1 MLGGSEWR
9 GACDDVAFPE
19 AFLTE
24 LTERSDIVD
33 VVGSYVS
40 LGKRSGATLFGL
52 CPFHNERTPSFAV
65 NPAGQFFHCF
75 GCGKGGGVIN
85 FIMEIE
91 NLSYPDAVRFLA
103 KRAGMQIPEETDDR
117 EAKRRARLLA
127 ANRDA
132 AKWFYEQLAT
142 PEGRRCTDYMAGR
155 KISPRIARR
164 FGLGF
169 APERSGAFL
178 AAMRE
183 KGYREQELL
192 ESDLIRQGERGDF
205 YCTFRD
211 RLMFPIIDVRG
222 EVIGFSGRTLGDAGA
237 KYLNSRDTMVFNK
250 GRNLFALNLAKKSK
264 AGYIILSE
272 GNIDIVA
279 LHQAGFD
286 SAVASLGTSLT
297 PEQARLLS
305 RYTNEVII
313 AYDND
318 AAGIKASQRAIG
330 ILERLDLKVRVLQL
344 TGAKD
349 PDEYI
354 RARGP
359 DAFRNL
365 LEASADQV
373 DYRLKAVSAKYDRS
387 QDDQKVAWL
396 KEATELLATLPGA
409 VEREVYAIRVA
420 GEAGVGQDAVI
431 REVERRRKQLMR
443 RAKRSEE
450 QELNRPERMAQ
461 PAAKELRYR
470 DPVSA
475 AAEEGVIR
483 LLYLEPELSREPG
496 LPEPEEFSSEAL
508 GRIYRLLREKID
520 AGDAVSIGALSGELS
535 QDEMSLLVSILQK
548 PELLSSG
555 RRALRDYVT
564 RIREQRER
572 DSGGE
577 VDLNALRDRLRER
590 KGYHP

>member
-1 MLGGSEWR
+1 MP
-9 GACDDVAFPE
+9 FPE
-19 AFLTE
+19 NFIQE

-40 LGKRSGATLFGL
+40 LGKRSGANLFGL

-65 NPAGQFFHCF
+65 NPAGQFYHCF

-91 NLSYPDAVRFLA
+91 NLSYPDAVAFLA
-103 KRAGMQIPEETDDR
+103 KRAGMQMPEDSFDR
-117 EAKRRARLLA
+117 DARKRSRLLA

-132 AKWFYEQLAT
+132 ARWFYEQLST
-142 PEGRRCTDYMAGR
+142 PEGKRCTDYMAGR
-155 KISPRIARR
+155 RISPPVAKR

-169 APERSGAFL
+169 APERGGAFL
-178 AAMRE
+178 AAMRQ
-183 KGYREQELL
+183 KGYSDWEL
-192 ESDLIRQGERGDF
+192 SDADLIRRGDHGF

-211 RLMFPIIDVRG
+211 RLIFPIIDVRG
-222 EVIGFSGRTLGDAGA
+222 NVIGFSGRTLGDAGA
-237 KYLNSRDTMVFNK
+237 KYLNSKDTLVFNK

-264 AGYIILSE
+264 AGYIILSG

-297 PEQARLLS
+297 PEQARLIS

-318 AAGIKASQRAIG
+318 GAGIKASQRAIG
-330 ILERLDLKVRVLQL
+330 ILERLDLKVRVLRM

-354 RARGP
+354 RTRGA

-365 LEASADQV
+365 LEGSEDQV
-373 DYRLKAVSAKYDRS
+373 DYRLGTVTAKYDLN
-387 QDDQKVAWL
+387 QDDQKVAFL
-396 KEATELLATLPGA
+396 KEATALLATLPGA

-420 GEAGVGQDAVI
+420 GQAGVGQDAVI
-431 REVERRRKQLMR
+431 REVERRRKQLLR
-443 RAKRSEE
+443 KAARSEE

-461 PAAKELRYR
+461 PADKQLRYR
-470 DPVSA
+470 NPVSA

-483 LLYLEPELSREPG
+483 LLYLEPSLVREND
-496 LPEPEEFSSEAL
+496 LPDAAMFSSEAL
-508 GRIYRLLREKID
+508 GRIYTILRQKIEEGS
-520 AGDAVSIGALSGELS
+520 AISVSALSGALSQE
-535 QDEMSLLVSILQK
+535 EMNLLVNILQK
-548 PELLSSG
+548 PEVLSSG
-555 RRALRDYVT
+555 RRALQDYIA
-564 RIREQRER
+564 RIREQHELEA
-572 DSGGE
+572 GGSE
-577 VDLNALRDRLRER
+577 MDLNALRDRLRER

>member
-1 MLGGSEWR
+1 MP
-9 GACDDVAFPE
+9 FPE
-19 AFLTE
+19 NFIQE

-40 LGKRSGATLFGL
+40 LGKRSGANLFGL

-65 NPAGQFFHCF
+65 NPAGQFYHCF

-85 FIMEIE
+85 FIMEVE
-91 NLSYPDAVRFLA
+91 NLSYPDAVAFLA
-103 KRAGMQIPEETDDR
+103 KRAGMQMPEDSFDR
-117 EAKRRARLLA
+117 DAKKRSRLLA

-132 AKWFYEQLAT
+132 ARWFYEQLST
-142 PEGRRCTDYMAGR
+142 PEGKRCTDYMAGR
-155 KISPRIARR
+155 RISPPVAKR

-178 AAMRE
+178 TAMRQ
-183 KGYREQELL
+183 KGYSDWEL
-192 ESDLIRQGERGDF
+192 SDADLIRRGDHGF

-222 EVIGFSGRTLGDAGA
+222 NVIGFSGRTLGDAGA
-237 KYLNSRDTMVFNK
+237 KYLNSKDTLVFNK

-297 PEQARLLS
+297 PEQARLIS

-318 AAGIKASQRAIG
+318 GAGIKASQRAIG
-330 ILERLDLKVRVLQL
+330 ILERLDLKVRVLRM

-354 RARGP
+354 RTRGA

-365 LEASADQV
+365 LEGSEDQV
-373 DYRLKAVSAKYDRS
+373 DYRLGTVTAKYDLN
-387 QDDQKVAWL
+387 QDDQKVAFL
-396 KEATELLATLPGA
+396 KEATALLATLPGA

-420 GEAGVGQDAVI
+420 GQAGVGQDAVI
-431 REVERRRKQLMR
+431 REVERRRKQLLR
-443 RAKRSEE
+443 KASRSEE

-461 PAAKELRYR
+461 PADKQLRYR
-470 DPVSA
+470 NPVSA

-483 LLYLEPELSREPG
+483 LLYLEPSLIREND
-496 LPEPEEFSSEAL
+496 LPDAALFSSEAL
-508 GRIYRLLREKID
+508 GRIYTILRQKIEE
-520 AGDAVSIGALSGELS
+520 GSAVSISALSGTLS
-535 QDEMSLLVSILQK
+535 QEEMNLLVNILQK
-548 PELLSSG
+548 PEVLSSG
-555 RRALRDYVT
+555 RRALQDYIA
-564 RIREQRER
+564 RIREQHELEA
-572 DSGGE
+572 GGSE
-577 VDLNALRDRLRER
+577 MDLNALRDRLRER

>member
-1 MLGGSEWR
+1 MP
-9 GACDDVAFPE
+9 FPE
-19 AFLTE
+19 NFIQE

-33 VVGSYVS
+33 VVGSYVA
-40 LGKRSGATLFGL
+40 LGKRSGANYFGL

-65 NPAGQFFHCF
+65 NPSGQFYHCF

-91 NLSYPDAVRFLA
+91 NLSYPDAVAFLA
-103 KRAGMQIPEETDDR
+103 KRAGMQMPEDSFDR
-117 EAKRRARLLA
+117 DAKKRSRLLA

-132 AKWFYEQLAT
+132 ARWFYEQLVT

-155 KISPRIARR
+155 KISPSVAKR

-169 APERSGAFL
+169 APEHSGAFL
-178 AAMRE
+178 AAMRQ
-183 KGYREQELL
+183 KGYSDWEL
-192 ESDLIRQGERGDF
+192 SDADLIRRGDHGF
-205 YCTFRD
+205 YSTFRN

-222 EVIGFSGRTLGDAGA
+222 NVIGFSGRALGDAGA
-237 KYLNSRDTMVFNK
+237 KYLNSKDTLVFNK

-297 PEQARLLS
+297 PEQARLIS

-318 AAGIKASQRAIG
+318 GAGIKASQRAIG
-330 ILERLDLKVRVLQL
+330 ILERLDLKVRVLRM

-354 RARGP
+354 KTRGA

-365 LEASADQV
+365 LEDSEDQV
-373 DYRLKAVSAKYDRS
+373 DYRLGTVTAKYDLS
-387 QDDQKVAWL
+387 QDDQKVAFL
-396 KEATELLATLPGA
+396 KEATALLATLPGA

-420 GEAGVGQDAVI
+420 EQAGVGQDAVI
-431 REVERRRKQLMR
+431 REVERRRKQLLR
-443 RAKRSEE
+443 KAARSEE

-461 PAAKELRYR
+461 PADKQLRYR
-470 DPVSA
+470 NPVSA

-483 LLYLEPELSREPG
+483 LLYLEPSLVRESG
-496 LPEPEEFSSEAL
+496 LPEAAMFSSEAL
-508 GRIYRLLREKID
+508 GRIYTILRQKIEE
-520 AGDAVSIGALSGELS
+520 GGTVSVSSLSGSLS
-535 QDEMSLLVSILQK
+535 QEEMNLLVNILQK
-548 PELLSSG
+548 PEVLSNG
-555 RRALRDYVT
+555 RRALQDYID
-564 RIREQRER
+564 RIREQHELEAGGRET
-572 DSGGE
+572 
-577 VDLNALRDRLRER
+577 DLNALRDRLRER
-590 KGYHP
+590 KGYHT

>member
-1 MLGGSEWR
+1 MP
-9 GACDDVAFPE
+9 FPE
-19 AFLTE
+19 NFIQE

-40 LGKRSGATLFGL
+40 LGKRSGANLFGL

-65 NPAGQFFHCF
+65 NPAGQFYHCF

-91 NLSYPDAVRFLA
+91 NLSYPDAVAFLA
-103 KRAGMQIPEETDDR
+103 KRAGMQMPEDSFDR
-117 EAKRRARLLA
+117 DARKRSRLLA

-132 AKWFYEQLAT
+132 ARWFYEQLST
-142 PEGRRCTDYMAGR
+142 PEGKRCTDYMAGR
-155 KISPRIARR
+155 RISPPVAKR

-178 AAMRE
+178 TAMRQ
-183 KGYREQELL
+183 KGYSDWEL
-192 ESDLIRQGERGDF
+192 SDADLIRRGDHGF

-222 EVIGFSGRTLGDAGA
+222 NVIGFSGRTLGEAGA
-237 KYLNSRDTMVFNK
+237 KYLNSKDTLVFNK

-264 AGYIILSE
+264 AGFIILSE

-297 PEQARLLS
+297 PEQARLIS

-318 AAGIKASQRAIG
+318 GAGIKASQRAIG
-330 ILERLDLKVRVLQL
+330 ILERLDLKVRVLRM

-354 RARGP
+354 RTRGA

-365 LEASADQV
+365 LEGSEDQV
-373 DYRLKAVSAKYDRS
+373 DYRLGTVTAKYDLN
-387 QDDQKVAWL
+387 QDDQKVAFL
-396 KEATELLATLPGA
+396 KEATALLATLPGA
-409 VEREVYAIRVA
+409 VEREVYAIRIA
-420 GEAGVGQDAVI
+420 GQAGVGQDAVI
-431 REVERRRKQLMR
+431 REVERRRKQLLR
-443 RAKRSEE
+443 KAARSEE

-461 PAAKELRYR
+461 PADKQLRYR
-470 DPVSA
+470 NPVSA

-483 LLYLEPELSREPG
+483 LLYLEPSLVRENDLPG
-496 LPEPEEFSSEAL
+496 AAMFSSEAL
-508 GRIYRLLREKID
+508 GRIYTILLQKIKE
-520 AGDAVSIGALSGELS
+520 GGAVSISALSGTLS
-535 QDEMSLLVSILQK
+535 QEEMNLLVNILQK
-548 PELLSSG
+548 PEVLSSG
-555 RRALRDYVT
+555 RRALQDYIA
-564 RIREQRER
+564 RIREQHELEAG
-572 DSGGE
+572 DSE
-577 VDLNALRDRLRER
+577 MDLNALRDRLRER
-590 KGYHP
+590 KGYHS

>member
-1 MLGGSEWR
+1 MP
-9 GACDDVAFPE
+9 FPE
-19 AFLTE
+19 NFIQE

-40 LGKRSGATLFGL
+40 LGKRSGANLFGL

-65 NPAGQFFHCF
+65 NPAGQFYHCF

-91 NLSYPDAVRFLA
+91 NLSYPDAVAFLA
-103 KRAGMQIPEETDDR
+103 KRAGMQMPEDSFDR
-117 EAKRRARLLA
+117 DARKRSRLLA

-132 AKWFYEQLAT
+132 ARWFYEQLST
-142 PEGRRCTDYMAGR
+142 PEGKRCTDYMAGR
-155 KISPRIARR
+155 RISPPVAKR

-169 APERSGAFL
+169 APERGGAFL
-178 AAMRE
+178 AAMRQ
-183 KGYREQELL
+183 KGYSDWEL
-192 ESDLIRQGERGDF
+192 SDADLIRRGDHGF

-222 EVIGFSGRTLGDAGA
+222 NVIGFSGRTLGDAGA
-237 KYLNSRDTMVFNK
+237 KYLNSKDTLVFNK

-297 PEQARLLS
+297 PEQARLIS

-318 AAGIKASQRAIG
+318 GAGIKASQRAIG
-330 ILERLDLKVRVLQL
+330 ILERLDLKVRVLRM

-354 RARGP
+354 RTRGA

-365 LEASADQV
+365 LEGSEDQV
-373 DYRLKAVSAKYDRS
+373 DYRLGTVTAKYDLN
-387 QDDQKVAWL
+387 QDDQKVAFL
-396 KEATELLATLPGA
+396 KEATALLATLPGA

-420 GEAGVGQDAVI
+420 GQAGVGQDAVI
-431 REVERRRKQLMR
+431 REVERRRKQLLR
-443 RAKRSEE
+443 KAARSEE

-461 PAAKELRYR
+461 PADKQLRYR
-470 DPVSA
+470 NPVSA

-483 LLYLEPELSREPG
+483 LLYLEPSLVREND
-496 LPEPEEFSSEAL
+496 LPDAAMFSSEAL
-508 GRIYRLLREKID
+508 GRIYTILRQKIEEGS
-520 AGDAVSIGALSGELS
+520 AISVSALSGALSQE
-535 QDEMSLLVSILQK
+535 EMNLLVNILQK
-548 PELLSSG
+548 PEVLSSG
-555 RRALRDYVT
+555 RRALQDYIA
-564 RIREQRER
+564 RIREQHELEAG
-572 DSGGE
+572 DSE
-577 VDLNALRDRLRER
+577 MDLNALRDRLRER

>member
-1 MLGGSEWR
+1 MP
-9 GACDDVAFPE
+9 FPE
-19 AFLTE
+19 NFIQE

-33 VVGSYVS
+33 VVGSYVA
-40 LGKRSGATLFGL
+40 LGKRSGANYFGL

-65 NPAGQFFHCF
+65 NPSGQFYHCF

-91 NLSYPDAVRFLA
+91 NLSYPDAVAFLA
-103 KRAGMQIPEETDDR
+103 KRAGMQMPEDSFDR
-117 EAKRRARLLA
+117 DAKKRSRLLA

-132 AKWFYEQLAT
+132 ARWFYEQLVT

-155 KISPRIARR
+155 KISPSVAKR

-169 APERSGAFL
+169 APEHSGAVL
-178 AAMRE
+178 AAMRQ
-183 KGYREQELL
+183 KGYSDWEL
-192 ESDLIRQGERGDF
+192 SDADLIRRGDHGF
-205 YCTFRD
+205 YSTFRN

-222 EVIGFSGRTLGDAGA
+222 NVIGFSGRALGDAGA
-237 KYLNSRDTMVFNK
+237 KYLNSKDTLVFNK

-297 PEQARLLS
+297 PEQARLIS

-318 AAGIKASQRAIG
+318 GAGIKASQRAIG
-330 ILERLDLKVRVLQL
+330 ILERLDLKVRVLRM

-354 RARGP
+354 KTRGA

-365 LEASADQV
+365 LEDSEDQV
-373 DYRLKAVSAKYDRS
+373 DYRLGTVTAKYDLS
-387 QDDQKVAWL
+387 QDDQKVAFL
-396 KEATELLATLPGA
+396 KEATALLATLPGA

-420 GEAGVGQDAVI
+420 EQAGVGQDAVI
-431 REVERRRKQLMR
+431 REVERRRKQLLR
-443 RAKRSEE
+443 KAARSEE

-461 PAAKELRYR
+461 PADKQLRYR
-470 DPVSA
+470 NPVSA

-483 LLYLEPELSREPG
+483 LLYLEPSLVRESG
-496 LPEPEEFSSEAL
+496 LPEAAMFSSEAL
-508 GRIYRLLREKID
+508 GRIYTILRQKIEE
-520 AGDAVSIGALSGELS
+520 GGTVSVSSLSGSLS
-535 QDEMSLLVSILQK
+535 QEEMNLLVNILQK
-548 PELLSSG
+548 PEVLSNG
-555 RRALRDYVT
+555 RRALQDYID
-564 RIREQRER
+564 RIREQHELEAGGRET
-572 DSGGE
+572 
-577 VDLNALRDRLRER
+577 DLNALRDRLRER

>member
-1 MLGGSEWR
+1 MS
-9 GACDDVAFPE
+9 FPE
-19 AFLTE
+19 NFIQE

-40 LGKRSGATLFGL
+40 LGKRSGANLFGL

-65 NPAGQFFHCF
+65 NPAGQFYHCF

-85 FIMEIE
+85 FIMEVE
-91 NLSYPDAVRFLA
+91 NLSYPDAVAFLA
-103 KRAGMQIPEETDDR
+103 KRAGMQMPEDSFDR
-117 EAKRRARLLA
+117 DAKKRSRLLA

-132 AKWFYEQLAT
+132 ARWFYEQLST
-142 PEGRRCTDYMAGR
+142 PEGKHCTDYMAGR
-155 KISPRIARR
+155 RISPPVAKR

-178 AAMRE
+178 SAMRQ
-183 KGYREQELL
+183 KGYSDWEL
-192 ESDLIRQGERGDF
+192 SDADLIRRGDHGF

-222 EVIGFSGRTLGDAGA
+222 NVIGFSGRTLGDAGA
-237 KYLNSRDTMVFNK
+237 KYLNSKDTLVFNK

-297 PEQARLLS
+297 PEQARLIS

-318 AAGIKASQRAIG
+318 GAGIKASQRAIG
-330 ILERLDLKVRVLQL
+330 ILERLDLKVRVLRM

-354 RARGP
+354 RTRGA

-365 LEASADQV
+365 LEGSEDQV
-373 DYRLKAVSAKYDRS
+373 DYRLGTVTAKYDLN
-387 QDDQKVAWL
+387 QDDQKVAFL
-396 KEATELLATLPGA
+396 KEATALLATLPGA

-420 GEAGVGQDAVI
+420 GQAGVGQDAVI
-431 REVERRRKQLMR
+431 REVERRRKQLLR
-443 RAKRSEE
+443 KAARSEE

-461 PAAKELRYR
+461 PADKQLRYR
-470 DPVSA
+470 NPVSA

-483 LLYLEPELSREPG
+483 LLYLEPSLVREND
-496 LPEPEEFSSEAL
+496 LPDASMFSSEAL
-508 GRIYRLLREKID
+508 GRIYTILRRKIEE
-520 AGDAVSIGALSGELS
+520 GGAVSISALSGTLS
-535 QDEMSLLVSILQK
+535 QEEMNLLVNILQK
-548 PELLSSG
+548 PEVLSSG
-555 RRALRDYVT
+555 RRALQDYIA
-564 RIREQRER
+564 RIREQYELEA
-572 DSGGE
+572 GGSE
-577 VDLNALRDRLRER
+577 MDLNALRDRLRER

>member
-1 MLGGSEWR
+1 MP
-9 GACDDVAFPE
+9 FPE
-19 AFLTE
+19 NFIQE

-40 LGKRSGATLFGL
+40 LGKRSGANLFGL

-65 NPAGQFFHCF
+65 NPAGQFYHCF

-91 NLSYPDAVRFLA
+91 NLSYPDAVAFLA
-103 KRAGMQIPEETDDR
+103 KRAGMQMPEDSFDR
-117 EAKRRARLLA
+117 DAKKRSRLLA

-132 AKWFYEQLAT
+132 ARWFYEQLST
-142 PEGRRCTDYMAGR
+142 PEGKHCIEYMAGR
-155 KISPRIARR
+155 RISPSVAKR

-178 AAMRE
+178 TFMQQ
-183 KGYREQELL
+183 KGYSDWEL
-192 ESDLIRQGERGDF
+192 SDADLIRRGDHGF

-222 EVIGFSGRTLGDAGA
+222 NVIGFSGRTLRDAGA
-237 KYLNSRDTMVFNK
+237 KYLNSKDTLVFNK

-297 PEQARLLS
+297 PEQARLIS

-318 AAGIKASQRAIG
+318 GAGIKASQRAIG
-330 ILERLDLKVRVLQL
+330 ILERLDLKVRVLRM

-354 RARGP
+354 RTRGA

-365 LEASADQV
+365 LEGSEDQV
-373 DYRLKAVSAKYDRS
+373 DYRLGAVTAKYDLN
-387 QDDQKVAWL
+387 QDDQKVAFL
-396 KEATELLATLPGA
+396 KEATALLATLPGA

-420 GEAGVGQDAVI
+420 GQAGVGQDAVI
-431 REVERRRKQLMR
+431 REVERRRKQLLR
-443 RAKRSEE
+443 KAARSEE

-461 PAAKELRYR
+461 PADKQLRYR
-470 DPVSA
+470 NPVSA

-483 LLYLEPELSREPG
+483 LLYLEPSLIREND
-496 LPEPEEFSSEAL
+496 LPDVTMFSSEAL
-508 GRIYRLLREKID
+508 GRIYTILRQKIEE
-520 AGDAVSIGALSGELS
+520 GGAVSVSALSGTLS
-535 QDEMSLLVSILQK
+535 QEEMNLLVNILQK
-548 PELLSSG
+548 PEVLSSG
-555 RRALRDYVT
+555 RRALQDYIA
-564 RIREQRER
+564 RIRDQHELEA
-572 DSGGE
+572 GGSE

>member
-1 MLGGSEWR
+1 MP
-9 GACDDVAFPE
+9 FPE
-19 AFLTE
+19 NFIQE

-40 LGKRSGATLFGL
+40 LGKRSGANLFGL

-65 NPAGQFFHCF
+65 NPSGQFYHCF

-85 FIMEIE
+85 FIMEVE
-91 NLSYPDAVRFLA
+91 NLSYPDAVAFLA
-103 KRAGMQIPEETDDR
+103 KRAGMQMPEDSFDR
-117 EAKRRARLLA
+117 DAKKRSRLLA

-132 AKWFYEQLAT
+132 ARWFYEQLST
-142 PEGRRCTDYMAGR
+142 PEGKRCTDYMAGR
-155 KISPRIARR
+155 RISPPVAKR

-169 APERSGAFL
+169 APERSVAFL
-178 AAMRE
+178 SAMRQ
-183 KGYREQELL
+183 KGYSDWEL
-192 ESDLIRQGERGDF
+192 SDADLIRRGDHGF

-211 RLMFPIIDVRG
+211 RLIFPIIDVRG
-222 EVIGFSGRTLGDAGA
+222 NVIGFSGRTLGDAGA
-237 KYLNSRDTMVFNK
+237 KYLNSKDTLVFNK

-297 PEQARLLS
+297 PEQARLIS

-318 AAGIKASQRAIG
+318 GAGIKASQRAIG
-330 ILERLDLKVRVLQL
+330 ILERLDLKVRVLRM

-354 RARGP
+354 RTRGA

-365 LEASADQV
+365 LEGSEDQV
-373 DYRLKAVSAKYDRS
+373 DYRLGTVTAKYDLN
-387 QDDQKVAWL
+387 QDDQKVAFL
-396 KEATELLATLPGA
+396 KEATALLATLPGA

-420 GEAGVGQDAVI
+420 GQAGVGQDAVI
-431 REVERRRKQLMR
+431 REVERRRKQLLR
-443 RAKRSEE
+443 KAARSEE

-461 PAAKELRYR
+461 PADKQLRYR
-470 DPVSA
+470 NPVSA

-483 LLYLEPELSREPG
+483 LLYLEPSLVREND
-496 LPEPEEFSSEAL
+496 LPDAAMFSSEAL
-508 GRIYRLLREKID
+508 GRIYTILRQKIEEGS
-520 AGDAVSIGALSGELS
+520 AISVSALSGALSQE
-535 QDEMSLLVSILQK
+535 EMNLLVNILQK
-548 PELLSSG
+548 PEVLSSG
-555 RRALRDYVT
+555 RRALQDYIA
-564 RIREQRER
+564 RIREQHELEA
-572 DSGGE
+572 GGSE
-577 VDLNALRDRLRER
+577 IDLNALRDRLRDR

>member
-1 MLGGSEWR
+1 M
-9 GACDDVAFPE
+9 AFPE
-19 AFLTE
+19 NFIQE
-24 LTERSDIVD
+24 LTERNDIVD

-40 LGKRSGATLFGL
+40 LGKRSGANLFGL

-65 NPAGQFFHCF
+65 NPAGQFYHCF

-91 NLSYPDAVRFLA
+91 NLSYPDAVAFLA
-103 KRAGMQIPEETDDR
+103 KRAGMQMPEDSFDR
-117 EAKRRARLLA
+117 DAKKRSRLLA

-132 AKWFYEQLAT
+132 ARWFYEQLVT
-142 PEGRRCTDYMAGR
+142 PEGKRCTDYMAGR
-155 KISPRIARR
+155 RIAPAIARR

-169 APERSGAFL
+169 APQRSEAFL
-178 AAMRE
+178 DAMRQ
-183 KGYREQELL
+183 KGYSDWEL
-192 ESDLIRQGERGDF
+192 SDADLIRRGDHGF
-205 YCTFRD
+205 YSTFRD

-222 EVIGFSGRTLGDAGA
+222 NVIGFSGRTLGDAGA
-237 KYLNSRDTMVFNK
+237 KYLNSKDTLVFNK

-297 PEQARLLS
+297 PEQARLIS

-318 AAGIKASQRAIG
+318 GAGIKASQRAIG
-330 ILERLDLKVRVLQL
+330 ILERLDLKVRVLRM

-354 RARGP
+354 KTRGA

-365 LEASADQV
+365 LEGSEDQV
-373 DYRLKAVSAKYDRS
+373 DYRLGAVSAKYDLS
-387 QDDQKVAWL
+387 QDDQKVAFL
-396 KEATELLATLPGA
+396 KEASALLATLPGA

-420 GEAGVGQDAVI
+420 GQAGVGQDAVI
-431 REVERRRKQLMR
+431 QEVERRRKQLLR
-443 RAKRSEE
+443 KAARTEE

-461 PAAKELRYR
+461 PADKELRYR
-470 DPVSA
+470 NPVSA

-483 LLYLEPELSREPG
+483 LLYLEPSLVQEGG
-496 LPEPEEFSSEAL
+496 LPEAAVFSSEAL
-508 GRIYRLLREKID
+508 GRIYTILRQKIEE
-520 AGDAVSIGALSGELS
+520 GGTLSISSLSGVLS
-535 QDEMSLLVSILQK
+535 REEMNLLVNILQK
-548 PELLSSG
+548 PEVLSSG
-555 RRALRDYVT
+555 RRALQDYIV
-564 RIREQRER
+564 RIREQHEL
-572 DSGGE
+572 DTGGSE
-577 VDLNALRDRLRER
+577 LDLNALRDRLRER

>member
-1 MLGGSEWR
+1 MP
-9 GACDDVAFPE
+9 FPE
-19 AFLTE
+19 NFIQE

-33 VVGSYVS
+33 VVGSYVA
-40 LGKRSGATLFGL
+40 LGKRSGANYFGL

-65 NPAGQFFHCF
+65 NPSGQFYHCF

-91 NLSYPDAVRFLA
+91 NLSYPDAVAFLA
-103 KRAGMQIPEETDDR
+103 KRAGMQMPEDSFDR
-117 EAKRRARLLA
+117 DAKKRSRLLA

-132 AKWFYEQLAT
+132 ARWFYEQLVT

-155 KISPRIARR
+155 KISPSVAKR

-169 APERSGAFL
+169 APEHSGAFL
-178 AAMRE
+178 TAMRQ
-183 KGYREQELL
+183 KGYSDWEL
-192 ESDLIRQGERGDF
+192 SDADLIRRGDHGF
-205 YCTFRD
+205 YSTFRN

-222 EVIGFSGRTLGDAGA
+222 NVIGFSGRALGDAGA
-237 KYLNSRDTMVFNK
+237 KYLNSKDTLVFNK

-297 PEQARLLS
+297 PEQARLIS

-318 AAGIKASQRAIG
+318 GAGIKASQRAIG
-330 ILERLDLKVRVLQL
+330 ILERLDLKVRVLRM

-354 RARGP
+354 KTRGA

-365 LEASADQV
+365 LEGSEDQV
-373 DYRLKAVSAKYDRS
+373 DYRLGTVTAKYDLS
-387 QDDQKVAWL
+387 QDDQKVAFL
-396 KEATELLATLPGA
+396 KEATALLATLPGA

-420 GEAGVGQDAVI
+420 EQAGVGQDAVI
-431 REVERRRKQLMR
+431 REVERRRKQLLR
-443 RAKRSEE
+443 KAARSEE

-461 PAAKELRYR
+461 PADKQLRYR
-470 DPVSA
+470 NPVSA

-483 LLYLEPELSREPG
+483 LLYLEPSLVRESG
-496 LPEPEEFSSEAL
+496 LPEATMFSSEAL
-508 GRIYRLLREKID
+508 GRIYTILRQKIEE
-520 AGDAVSIGALSGELS
+520 GSTVSVSSLSGSLS
-535 QDEMSLLVSILQK
+535 QEEMNLLVNILQK
-548 PELLSSG
+548 PEVLSNG
-555 RRALRDYVT
+555 RRALQDYID
-564 RIREQRER
+564 RIREQHELEAGGRET
-572 DSGGE
+572 
-577 VDLNALRDRLRER
+577 DLNALRDRLRER

>member
-1 MLGGSEWR
+1 M
-9 GACDDVAFPE
+9 AFPE
-19 AFLTE
+19 NFIQE
-24 LTERSDIVD
+24 LTERNDIVD

-40 LGKRSGATLFGL
+40 LGKRSGANLFGL
-52 CPFHNERTPSFAV
+52 CPFHNEWTPSFAV
-65 NPAGQFFHCF
+65 NPAGQFYHCF

-91 NLSYPDAVRFLA
+91 NLSYPDAVAFLA
-103 KRAGMQIPEETDDR
+103 KRAGMQMPEDSFDR
-117 EAKRRARLLA
+117 DAKKRSRLLA

-132 AKWFYEQLAT
+132 ARWFYEQLVT
-142 PEGRRCTDYMAGR
+142 PEGKRCTDYMAGR
-155 KISPRIARR
+155 RIAPAIARR

-169 APERSGAFL
+169 APQRSEAFL
-178 AAMRE
+178 DAMRQ
-183 KGYREQELL
+183 KGYSDWEL
-192 ESDLIRQGERGDF
+192 SDADLIRRGDHGF
-205 YCTFRD
+205 YSTFRD

-222 EVIGFSGRTLGDAGA
+222 NVIGFSGRTLGDAGA
-237 KYLNSRDTMVFNK
+237 KYLNSKDTLVFNK

-297 PEQARLLS
+297 PEQARLIS

-318 AAGIKASQRAIG
+318 GAGIKASQRAIG
-330 ILERLDLKVRVLQL
+330 ILERLDLKVRVLRM

-354 RARGP
+354 KTRGA

-365 LEASADQV
+365 LEGSEDQV
-373 DYRLKAVSAKYDRS
+373 DYRLGAVTARYDLSR
-387 QDDQKVAWL
+387 DDQKVAFL
-396 KEATELLATLPGA
+396 KEASALLATLPGA

-420 GEAGVGQDAVI
+420 GQAGVGQDAVI
-431 REVERRRKQLMR
+431 QEVERRRKQLLR
-443 RAKRSEE
+443 KAARTEE

-461 PAAKELRYR
+461 PADRELRYR
-470 DPVSA
+470 NPVSA

-483 LLYLEPELSREPG
+483 LLYMDPALEKEVG
-496 LPEPEEFSSEAL
+496 LPDAAMFSSEAL
-508 GRIYRLLREKID
+508 SRIYTILRQKIEE
-520 AGDAVSIGALSGELS
+520 GGAVSISSLSGLLS
-535 QDEMSLLVSILQK
+535 QEEMNLLVNILQK
-548 PELLSSG
+548 PEVLSSG
-555 RRALRDYVT
+555 RRALQDYIM
-564 RIREQRER
+564 RIREQHEL
-572 DSGGE
+572 DTGGSE
-577 VDLNALRDRLRER
+577 LDLNALRDRLRER

>member
-1 MLGGSEWR
+1 MP
-9 GACDDVAFPE
+9 FPE
-19 AFLTE
+19 NFIQE

-40 LGKRSGATLFGL
+40 LGKRSGANLFGL

-65 NPAGQFFHCF
+65 NPAGQFYHCF

-91 NLSYPDAVRFLA
+91 NLSYPDAVAFLA
-103 KRAGMQIPEETDDR
+103 KRAGMQMPEDSFDR
-117 EAKRRARLLA
+117 DARKRSRLLA

-132 AKWFYEQLAT
+132 ARWFYEQLST
-142 PEGRRCTDYMAGR
+142 PEGKRCTDYMAGR
-155 KISPRIARR
+155 RISPPVAKR

-178 AAMRE
+178 TAMRQ
-183 KGYREQELL
+183 KGYSDWEL
-192 ESDLIRQGERGDF
+192 SDADLIRRGDHGF

-222 EVIGFSGRTLGDAGA
+222 NVIGFSGRTLGDAGA
-237 KYLNSRDTMVFNK
+237 KYLNSKDTLVFNK

-305 RYTNEVII
+305 RYTGEVILC
-313 AYDND
+313 YDND
-318 AAGIKASQRAIG
+318 GAGIKASQRAIG
-330 ILERLDLKVRVLQL
+330 ILERLDLKVRVLRL

-354 RARGP
+354 RTRGP
-359 DAFRNL
+359 EAFRNL
-365 LEASADQV
+365 LEGSEDQV
-373 DYRLKAVSAKYDRS
+373 DYRLNSVKAKYDLSR
-387 QDDQKVAWL
+387 DEEKVSYL
-396 KEATELLATLPGA
+396 REATALVASLPGS
-409 VEREVYAIRVA
+409 VERQVYAIRVA

-431 REVERRRKQLMR
+431 REVERRRKQLVNKAR
-443 RAKRSEE
+443 RSEE
-450 QELNRPERMAQ
+450 QSMNRPERIAQ
-461 PAAKELRYR
+461 PVEKELRYKN
-470 DPVSA
+470 PVSA

-483 LLYLEPELSREPG
+483 LLYLEPALASEAL
-496 LPEPEEFSSEAL
+496 LPDEKEFSSEAL
-508 GRIYRLLREKID
+508 GRIYSVIREKID
-520 AGDAVSIGALSGELS
+520 RGEALNVGSLSGSLTRE
-535 QDEMSLLVSILQK
+535 EMSLLVRILQK
-548 PELLSSG
+548 PEQLSNG
-555 RRALRDYVT
+555 RKALEDYIA
-564 RIREQRER
+564 RIREQN
-572 DSGGE
+572 DPGGAE
-577 VDLNALRDRLRER
+577 DLLALRDRMKER
-590 KGYHP
+590 KGYHS

>member
-1 MLGGSEWR
+1 M
-9 GACDDVAFPE
+9 AFPE
-19 AFLTE
+19 NFIQE
-24 LTERSDIVD
+24 LTERNDIVD

-40 LGKRSGATLFGL
+40 LGKRSGANLFGL

-65 NPAGQFFHCF
+65 NPAGQFYHCF

-91 NLSYPDAVRFLA
+91 NLSYPDAVAFLA
-103 KRAGMQIPEETDDR
+103 KRAGMQMPEDSFDR
-117 EAKRRARLLA
+117 DAKKRSRLLA

-132 AKWFYEQLAT
+132 ARWFYEQLVT
-142 PEGRRCTDYMAGR
+142 PEGKRCTDYMAGR
-155 KISPRIARR
+155 RIAPAIARR

-169 APERSGAFL
+169 APQRSEAFL
-178 AAMRE
+178 DAMRQ
-183 KGYREQELL
+183 KGYSDWEL
-192 ESDLIRQGERGDF
+192 SDADLIRRGDHGF
-205 YCTFRD
+205 YSTFRD

-222 EVIGFSGRTLGDAGA
+222 NVIGFSGRTLGDAGA
-237 KYLNSRDTMVFNK
+237 KYLNSKDTLVFNK

-297 PEQARLLS
+297 PEQARLIS

-318 AAGIKASQRAIG
+318 GAGIKASQRAIG
-330 ILERLDLKVRVLQL
+330 ILERLDLKVRVLRM

-354 RARGP
+354 KTRGA

-365 LEASADQV
+365 LEGSEDQV
-373 DYRLKAVSAKYDRS
+373 DYRLGAVSAKYDLS
-387 QDDQKVAWL
+387 QDDQKVAFL
-396 KEATELLATLPGA
+396 KEASALLATLPGA

-420 GEAGVGQDAVI
+420 GQAGVGQDAVI
-431 REVERRRKQLMR
+431 QEVERRRKQLLR
-443 RAKRSEE
+443 KASRAEE

-461 PAAKELRYR
+461 PADRELRYR
-470 DPVSA
+470 NPVSA

-483 LLYLEPELSREPG
+483 LLYLEPSLVQEGG
-496 LPEPEEFSSEAL
+496 LPEAAVFSSEAL
-508 GRIYRLLREKID
+508 GRIYTILRQKIEE
-520 AGDAVSIGALSGELS
+520 GGTLSISSLSGVLS
-535 QDEMSLLVSILQK
+535 REEMNLLVNILQK
-548 PELLSSG
+548 PEVLSSG
-555 RRALRDYVT
+555 RRALQDYIV
-564 RIREQRER
+564 RIREQHEL
-572 DSGGE
+572 DTGGSE
-577 VDLNALRDRLRER
+577 LDLNALRDRLRER

>member
-1 MLGGSEWR
+1 MP
-9 GACDDVAFPE
+9 FPE
-19 AFLTE
+19 NFIQE

-33 VVGSYVS
+33 VVGSYVA
-40 LGKRSGATLFGL
+40 LGKRSGANYFGL

-65 NPAGQFFHCF
+65 NPSGQFYHCF

-91 NLSYPDAVRFLA
+91 NLSYPDAVAFLA
-103 KRAGMQIPEETDDR
+103 KRAGMQMPEDSFDR
-117 EAKRRARLLA
+117 DAKKRSRLLA
-127 ANRDA
+127 VNRDA
-132 AKWFYEQLAT
+132 ARWFYEQLVT

-155 KISPRIARR
+155 KISPSVAKR

-169 APERSGAFL
+169 APEHSGAFL
-178 AAMRE
+178 AAMRQ
-183 KGYREQELL
+183 KGYSDWEL
-192 ESDLIRQGERGDF
+192 SDADLIRRGDHGF
-205 YCTFRD
+205 YSTFRN

-222 EVIGFSGRTLGDAGA
+222 NVIGFSGRALGDAGA
-237 KYLNSRDTMVFNK
+237 KYLNSKDTLVFNK

-297 PEQARLLS
+297 PEQARLIS

-318 AAGIKASQRAIG
+318 GAGIKASQRAIG
-330 ILERLDLKVRVLQL
+330 ILERLDLKVRVLRM

-354 RARGP
+354 KTRGA

-365 LEASADQV
+365 LEGSEDQV
-373 DYRLKAVSAKYDRS
+373 DYRLGTVTARYDLS
-387 QDDQKVAWL
+387 QDDQKVAFL
-396 KEATELLATLPGA
+396 KEATALLATLPGA

-420 GEAGVGQDAVI
+420 EQAGVGQDAVI
-431 REVERRRKQLMR
+431 QEVERRRKQLLR
-443 RAKRSEE
+443 KAARSEE

-461 PAAKELRYR
+461 PADKQLRYR
-470 DPVSA
+470 NPVSA

-483 LLYLEPELSREPG
+483 LLYLEPSLVRESG
-496 LPEPEEFSSEAL
+496 LPEAAMFSSEAL
-508 GRIYRLLREKID
+508 GRIYTILRQKIEE
-520 AGDAVSIGALSGELS
+520 GGTVSVSSLSGSLS
-535 QDEMSLLVSILQK
+535 QEEMNLLVNILQK
-548 PELLSSG
+548 PEVLSNG
-555 RRALRDYVT
+555 RRALQDYID
-564 RIREQRER
+564 RIREQHELEAGGRET
-572 DSGGE
+572 
-577 VDLNALRDRLRER
+577 DLNALRDRLRER

>member
-1 MLGGSEWR
+1 MP
-9 GACDDVAFPE
+9 FPE
-19 AFLTE
+19 NFIQE

-40 LGKRSGATLFGL
+40 LGKRSGANLFGL

-65 NPAGQFFHCF
+65 NPAGQFYHCF

-85 FIMEIE
+85 FIMEVE
-91 NLSYPDAVRFLA
+91 NLSYPDAVAFLA
-103 KRAGMQIPEETDDR
+103 KRAGMQMPEDSFDR
-117 EAKRRARLLA
+117 DAKKRSRLLA

-132 AKWFYEQLAT
+132 ARWFYEQLST
-142 PEGRRCTDYMAGR
+142 PEGKRCTDYMAGR
-155 KISPRIARR
+155 RISPPVAKR

-169 APERSGAFL
+169 APERSVAFL
-178 AAMRE
+178 SAMRQ
-183 KGYREQELL
+183 KGYSDWEL
-192 ESDLIRQGERGDF
+192 SDADLIRRGDHGF

-222 EVIGFSGRTLGDAGA
+222 NVIGFSGRTLGDAGA
-237 KYLNSRDTMVFNK
+237 KYLNSKDTLVFNK

-297 PEQARLLS
+297 PEQARLIS

-318 AAGIKASQRAIG
+318 GAGIKASQRAIG
-330 ILERLDLKVRVLQL
+330 ILERLDLKVRVLRM

-354 RARGP
+354 RTRGA

-365 LEASADQV
+365 LEGSEDQV
-373 DYRLKAVSAKYDRS
+373 DYRLGTVTAKYDLN
-387 QDDQKVAWL
+387 QDDQKVAFL
-396 KEATELLATLPGA
+396 KEATALLATLPGA

-420 GEAGVGQDAVI
+420 GQAGVGQDAVI
-431 REVERRRKQLMR
+431 REVERRRKQLLR
-443 RAKRSEE
+443 KASRSEE

-461 PAAKELRYR
+461 PADKQLRYR
-470 DPVSA
+470 NPVSA

-483 LLYLEPELSREPG
+483 LLYLEPSLIREND
-496 LPEPEEFSSEAL
+496 LPDAALFSSEAL
-508 GRIYRLLREKID
+508 GRIYTILRQKIEE
-520 AGDAVSIGALSGELS
+520 GSAVSISALSGTLS
-535 QDEMSLLVSILQK
+535 QEEMNLLVNILQK
-548 PELLSSG
+548 PEVLSSG
-555 RRALRDYVT
+555 RRALQDYIA
-564 RIREQRER
+564 RIREQHELEAG
-572 DSGGE
+572 DSE
-577 VDLNALRDRLRER
+577 MDLNALRDRLRER

>member
-1 MLGGSEWR
+1 MP
-9 GACDDVAFPE
+9 FPE
-19 AFLTE
+19 NFIQE

-40 LGKRSGATLFGL
+40 LGKRSGANLFGL

-65 NPAGQFFHCF
+65 NPAGQFYHCF

-91 NLSYPDAVRFLA
+91 NLSYPDAVAFLA
-103 KRAGMQIPEETDDR
+103 KRAGMQMPEDSFDR
-117 EAKRRARLLA
+117 DARKRSRLLA

-132 AKWFYEQLAT
+132 ARWFYEQLST
-142 PEGRRCTDYMAGR
+142 PEGKRCTDYMAGR
-155 KISPRIARR
+155 RISPPVAKR

-169 APERSGAFL
+169 APERGGAFL
-178 AAMRE
+178 AAMRQ
-183 KGYREQELL
+183 KGYSDWEL
-192 ESDLIRQGERGDF
+192 SDADLIRRGDHGF

-211 RLMFPIIDVRG
+211 RLIFPIIDVRG
-222 EVIGFSGRTLGDAGA
+222 NVIGFSGRTLGDAGA
-237 KYLNSRDTMVFNK
+237 KYLNSKDTLVFNK

-297 PEQARLLS
+297 PEQARLIS

-318 AAGIKASQRAIG
+318 GAGIKASQRAIG
-330 ILERLDLKVRVLQL
+330 ILERLDLKVRVLRM

-354 RARGP
+354 RTRGA

-365 LEASADQV
+365 LEGSEDQV
-373 DYRLKAVSAKYDRS
+373 DYRLGTVTAKYDLN
-387 QDDQKVAWL
+387 QDDQKVAFL
-396 KEATELLATLPGA
+396 KEATALLATLPGA

-420 GEAGVGQDAVI
+420 GQAGVGQDAVI
-431 REVERRRKQLMR
+431 REVERRRKQLLR
-443 RAKRSEE
+443 KAARSEE

-461 PAAKELRYR
+461 PADKQLRYR
-470 DPVSA
+470 NPVSA

-483 LLYLEPELSREPG
+483 LLYLEPSLVREND
-496 LPEPEEFSSEAL
+496 LPDAAMFSSEAL
-508 GRIYRLLREKID
+508 GRIYTILRQKIEEGS
-520 AGDAVSIGALSGELS
+520 AISVSALSGALSQE
-535 QDEMSLLVSILQK
+535 EMNLLVNILQK
-548 PELLSSG
+548 PEVLSSG
-555 RRALRDYVT
+555 RRALQDYIA
-564 RIREQRER
+564 RIREQHELEA
-572 DSGGE
+572 GGSE
-577 VDLNALRDRLRER
+577 MDLNALRDRLRER

>member
-1 MLGGSEWR
+1 MP
-9 GACDDVAFPE
+9 FPE
-19 AFLTE
+19 NFIQE

-40 LGKRSGATLFGL
+40 LGKRSGANLFGL

-65 NPAGQFFHCF
+65 NPAGQFYHCF

-85 FIMEIE
+85 FIMEVE
-91 NLSYPDAVRFLA
+91 NLSYPDAVAFLA
-103 KRAGMQIPEETDDR
+103 KRAGMQMPEDSFDR
-117 EAKRRARLLA
+117 DAKKRSRLLA

-132 AKWFYEQLAT
+132 ARWFYEQLST
-142 PEGRRCTDYMAGR
+142 PEGKRCTDYMAGR
-155 KISPRIARR
+155 RISPPVAKR

-178 AAMRE
+178 SAMRQ
-183 KGYREQELL
+183 KGYSDWEL
-192 ESDLIRQGERGDF
+192 SDADLIRRGDHGF

-222 EVIGFSGRTLGDAGA
+222 NVIGFSGRTLGDAGA
-237 KYLNSRDTMVFNK
+237 KYLNSKDTLVFNK
-250 GRNLFALNLAKKSK
+250 GRNLFALNLAKKSQ
-264 AGYIILSE
+264 AGYITLSE
-272 GNIDIVA
+272 RNVDTVA
-279 LHQAGFD
+279 LIQAGFD

-297 PEQARLLS
+297 PEQARLIS

-318 AAGIKASQRAIG
+318 GAGIKASQRAIG
-330 ILERLDLKVRVLQL
+330 ILERLDLKVRVLRM

-354 RARGP
+354 RTRGA

-365 LEASADQV
+365 LEGSEDQV
-373 DYRLKAVSAKYDRS
+373 DYRLGTVTAKYDLN
-387 QDDQKVAWL
+387 QDDQKVAFL
-396 KEATELLATLPGA
+396 KEATALLATLPGA

-420 GEAGVGQDAVI
+420 GQAGVGQDAVI
-431 REVERRRKQLMR
+431 REVERRRKQLLR
-443 RAKRSEE
+443 KASRSEE

-461 PAAKELRYR
+461 PADKQLRYR
-470 DPVSA
+470 NPVSA

-483 LLYLEPELSREPG
+483 LLYLEPSLVRENA
-496 LPEPEEFSSEAL
+496 LPDAAMFSSEAL
-508 GRIYRLLREKID
+508 GRIYTILRQKIEE
-520 AGDAVSIGALSGELS
+520 GSAVSISALSGTLS
-535 QDEMSLLVSILQK
+535 QEEMNLLVNILQK
-548 PELLSSG
+548 PEVLSSG
-555 RRALRDYVT
+555 RRAMQDYIA
-564 RIREQRER
+564 RIREQHELEA
-572 DSGGE
+572 GGSE
-577 VDLNALRDRLRER
+577 MDLNALRDRLRER

>member
-1 MLGGSEWR
+1 MP
-9 GACDDVAFPE
+9 FPE
-19 AFLTE
+19 NFIQE

-40 LGKRSGATLFGL
+40 LGKRSGANLFGL

-65 NPAGQFFHCF
+65 NPAGQFYHCF

-85 FIMEIE
+85 FIMEVE
-91 NLSYPDAVRFLA
+91 NLSYPDAVAFLA
-103 KRAGMQIPEETDDR
+103 KRAGMQMPEDSFDR
-117 EAKRRARLLA
+117 DAKKRSRLLA

-132 AKWFYEQLAT
+132 ARWFYEQLST
-142 PEGRRCTDYMAGR
+142 PEGKRCTDYMAGR
-155 KISPRIARR
+155 RISPPVAKR

-178 AAMRE
+178 SAMRQ
-183 KGYREQELL
+183 KGYSDWEL
-192 ESDLIRQGERGDF
+192 SDADLIRRGDHGF

-222 EVIGFSGRTLGDAGA
+222 NVIGFSGRTLGDAGA
-237 KYLNSRDTMVFNK
+237 KYLNSKDTLVFNK

-297 PEQARLLS
+297 PEQARLIS

-318 AAGIKASQRAIG
+318 GAGIKASQRAIG
-330 ILERLDLKVRVLQL
+330 ILERLDLKVRVLRM

-354 RARGP
+354 RTRGA

-365 LEASADQV
+365 LEGSEDQV
-373 DYRLKAVSAKYDRS
+373 DYRLGTVTAKYDLN
-387 QDDQKVAWL
+387 QDDQKVAFL
-396 KEATELLATLPGA
+396 KEATALLATLPGA

-420 GEAGVGQDAVI
+420 GQAGVGQDAVI
-431 REVERRRKQLMR
+431 REVERRRKQLLR
-443 RAKRSEE
+443 KASRSEE

-461 PAAKELRYR
+461 PADKQLRYR
-470 DPVSA
+470 NPVSA
-475 AAEEGVIR
+475 TAEEGVIR
-483 LLYLEPELSREPG
+483 LLYLEPSLIREND
-496 LPEPEEFSSEAL
+496 LPDAALFSSEAL
-508 GRIYRLLREKID
+508 GRIYTILRQKIEE
-520 AGDAVSIGALSGELS
+520 GSAVSISALSGTLS
-535 QDEMSLLVSILQK
+535 QEEMNLLVNILQK
-548 PELLSSG
+548 PEVLSSG
-555 RRALRDYVT
+555 RRALQDYIA
-564 RIREQRER
+564 RIREQHELEAG
-572 DSGGE
+572 DSE
-577 VDLNALRDRLRER
+577 MDLNALRDRLRER

>member
-1 MLGGSEWR
+1 MP
-9 GACDDVAFPE
+9 FPE
-19 AFLTE
+19 NFIQE

-33 VVGSYVS
+33 VVGSYVA
-40 LGKRSGATLFGL
+40 LGKRSGANYFGL

-65 NPAGQFFHCF
+65 NPSGQFYHCF

-91 NLSYPDAVRFLA
+91 NLSYPDAVAFLA
-103 KRAGMQIPEETDDR
+103 KHAGMQMPEDSFDR
-117 EAKRRARLLA
+117 DAKKRSRLLA

-132 AKWFYEQLAT
+132 ARWFYEQLVT

-155 KISPRIARR
+155 KISPSVAKR

-169 APERSGAFL
+169 APEHSGAFL
-178 AAMRE
+178 AAMRQ
-183 KGYREQELL
+183 KGYSDWEL
-192 ESDLIRQGERGDF
+192 SDADLIRRGDHGF
-205 YCTFRD
+205 YSTFRN

-222 EVIGFSGRTLGDAGA
+222 NVIGFSGRALGDAGA
-237 KYLNSRDTMVFNK
+237 KYLNSKDTLVFNK

-297 PEQARLLS
+297 PEQARLIS

-318 AAGIKASQRAIG
+318 GAGIKASQRAIG
-330 ILERLDLKVRVLQL
+330 ILERLDLKVRVLRM

-354 RARGP
+354 KTRGA

-365 LEASADQV
+365 LEDSEDQV
-373 DYRLKAVSAKYDRS
+373 DYRLGTVTAKYDLS
-387 QDDQKVAWL
+387 QDDQKVAFL
-396 KEATELLATLPGA
+396 KEATALLATLPGA

-420 GEAGVGQDAVI
+420 EQAGVGQDAVI
-431 REVERRRKQLMR
+431 REVERRRKQLLR
-443 RAKRSEE
+443 KAARSEE

-461 PAAKELRYR
+461 PADKQLRYR
-470 DPVSA
+470 NPVSA

-483 LLYLEPELSREPG
+483 LLYLEPSLVRESG
-496 LPEPEEFSSEAL
+496 LPEAAMFSSEAL
-508 GRIYRLLREKID
+508 GRIYTILRQKIEE
-520 AGDAVSIGALSGELS
+520 GGTVSVSSLSGSLS
-535 QDEMSLLVSILQK
+535 QEEMNLLVNILQK
-548 PELLSSG
+548 PEVLSNG
-555 RRALRDYVT
+555 RRALQDYID
-564 RIREQRER
+564 RIREQHELEAGGRET
-572 DSGGE
+572 
-577 VDLNALRDRLRER
+577 DLNALRDRLRER

>member
-1 MLGGSEWR
+1 M
-9 GACDDVAFPE
+9 AFPE
-19 AFLTE
+19 NFIQE

-40 LGKRSGATLFGL
+40 LGKRSGANLFGL

-65 NPAGQFFHCF
+65 NPAGQFYHCF

-91 NLSYPDAVRFLA
+91 NLSYPDAVAFLA
-103 KRAGMQIPEETDDR
+103 KRAGMQMPEDSSDR
-117 EAKRRARLLA
+117 DAKKRARLLA

-132 AKWFYEQLAT
+132 ARWFYEQLVT
-142 PEGRRCTDYMAGR
+142 PEGKRCTDYMTGR
-155 KISPRIARR
+155 RISPAVAKR

-169 APERSGAFL
+169 APQRSGAFL
-178 AAMRE
+178 DAMRQ
-183 KGYREQELL
+183 KGYSDWEL
-192 ESDLIRQGERGDF
+192 SDADLIRRGDHGF
-205 YCTFRD
+205 YSTFRD

-222 EVIGFSGRTLGDAGA
+222 NVIGFSGRTLGDAGA
-237 KYLNSRDTMVFNK
+237 KYLNSKDTLVFNK

-297 PEQARLLS
+297 PEQARLIS

-318 AAGIKASQRAIG
+318 GAGIKASQRAIG
-330 ILERLDLKVRVLQL
+330 ILERLDLKVRVLRM

-354 RARGP
+354 KTRGA

-365 LEASADQV
+365 LEGSEDQV
-373 DYRLKAVSAKYDRS
+373 DYRLGSVTAKYDLS
-387 QDDQKVAWL
+387 QDDQKVAFL
-396 KEATELLATLPGA
+396 KEASALLATLPGA

-420 GEAGVGQDAVI
+420 GQAGVGQDAVI
-431 REVERRRKQLMR
+431 REVERRRKQLLQ
-443 RAKRSEE
+443 RASRTEE

-461 PAAKELRYR
+461 PAYKELRYR
-470 DPVSA
+470 NPVSA

-483 LLYLEPELSREPG
+483 LLYLEPSLVQEGG
-496 LPEPEEFSSEAL
+496 LPDAAVFSSEAL
-508 GRIYRLLREKID
+508 GRIYTILRQKIEE
-520 AGDAVSIGALSGELS
+520 GGAVSISSLSGLLS
-535 QDEMSLLVSILQK
+535 QEEMNLLVNILQK
-548 PELLSSG
+548 PEVLSSG
-555 RRALRDYVT
+555 RRALQDYIA
-564 RIREQRER
+564 RIREQHELEA
-572 DSGGE
+572 GGSE
-577 VDLNALRDRLRER
+577 LDLNALRDRLRER